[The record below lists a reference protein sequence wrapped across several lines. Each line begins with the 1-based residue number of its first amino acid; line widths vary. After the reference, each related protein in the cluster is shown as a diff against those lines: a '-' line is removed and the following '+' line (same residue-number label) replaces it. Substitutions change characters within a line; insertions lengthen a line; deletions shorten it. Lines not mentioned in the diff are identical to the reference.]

1 MTLAN
6 ILPQVIMVWIILLIV
21 LYLILS
27 KLEKRRWNHGMCP
40 QCGKPWRYKSRNK
53 KKKEYICVIIIISI
67 ILDIVRIIGKY
78 SKGELKMFSFFFALL
93 YFLSNILQIY
103 S

>member
-27 KLEKRRWNHGMCP
+27 KLEKRRWNNGVCP

-53 KKKEYICVIIIISI
+53 KE
-67 ILDIVRIIGKY
+67 RIYMCDNYHFCHIRYGQD
-78 SKGELKMFSFFFALL
+78 
-93 YFLSNILQIY
+93 NW
-103 S
+103 

>member
-6 ILPQVIMVWIILLIV
+6 ILPQVIIVWIILLIV

-53 KKKEYICVIIIISI
+53 KERIYMCDNSHYCYI
-67 ILDIVRIIGKY
+67 RY
-78 SKGELKMFSFFFALL
+78 SQD
-93 YFLSNILQIY
+93 NW
-103 S
+103 

>member
-6 ILPQVIMVWIILLIV
+6 ILPQVIIVWIILLIV

-53 KKKEYICVIIIISI
+53 KE
-67 ILDIVRIIGKY
+67 RIYMCDNNHYCRIRYGQD
-78 SKGELKMFSFFFALL
+78 
-93 YFLSNILQIY
+93 NW
-103 S
+103 

>member
-1 MTLAN
+1 MDALVPYY
-6 ILPQVIMVWIILLIV
+6 IIGLIILYIIV
-21 LYLILS
+21 SIIFL
-27 KLEKRRWNHGMCP
+27 KLEERKWNHGMCP

-78 SKGELKMFSFFFALL
+78 SKGELKMFSFFFCP
-93 YFLSNILQIY
+93 FIFPV
-103 S
+103 

>member
-6 ILPQVIMVWIILLIV
+6 ILPQVIIVWIILLIV

-53 KKKEYICVIIIISI
+53 KKEYICVIIHITV
-67 ILDIVRIIGKY
+67 ILDVVKIIGKP
-78 SKGELKMFSFFFALL
+78 SRG
-93 YFLSNILQIY
+93 N
-103 S
+103 

>member
-6 ILPQVIMVWIILLIV
+6 ILPQVIIVWIILLIV

-53 KKKEYICVIIIISI
+53 KE
-67 ILDIVRIIGKY
+67 RIYMCDNSHYCHIKY
-78 SKGELKMFSFFFALL
+78 GQD
-93 YFLSNILQIY
+93 NW
-103 S
+103 

>member
-6 ILPQVIMVWIILLIV
+6 ILPQVIIVWIILLIV

-40 QCGKPWRYKSRNK
+40 QCNEPWRYKSRNK
-53 KKKEYICVIIIISI
+53 KE
-67 ILDIVRIIGKY
+67 RIYMCDNNHYCRIRYGQD
-78 SKGELKMFSFFFALL
+78 
-93 YFLSNILQIY
+93 NW
-103 S
+103 

>member
-21 LYLILS
+21 LLS

-53 KKKEYICVIIIISI
+53 KE
-67 ILDIVRIIGKY
+67 RIYMCDNYHFYHIRY
-78 SKGELKMFSFFFALL
+78 SQD
-93 YFLSNILQIY
+93 NW
-103 S
+103 